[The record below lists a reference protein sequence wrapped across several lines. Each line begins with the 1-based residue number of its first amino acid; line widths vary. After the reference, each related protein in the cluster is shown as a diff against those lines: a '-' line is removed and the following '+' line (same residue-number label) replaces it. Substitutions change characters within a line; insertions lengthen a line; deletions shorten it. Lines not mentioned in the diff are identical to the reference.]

1 MVKFDNIVYVGD
13 KVETKFGIRQIT
25 KMELMPEPRH
35 YSKCGINV
43 NKMFTN
49 LLDYCIIYLDNNHF
63 IYGDEVNNANN

>member
-43 NKMFTN
+43 NK
-49 LLDYCIIYLDNNHF
+49 IF
-63 IYGDEVNNANN
+63 IVCGKNSFLSISLSIKKQLKKTG

>member
-43 NKMFTN
+43 KKMFTSMV
-49 LLDYCIIYLDNNHF
+49 DQCIIDLDNGHWQ
-63 IYGDEVNNANN
+63 YGDEIEIIG